1 MRPPPSSLPYG
12 GSMQS
17 IYSRIREVLARIDRG
32 EEVFW
37 RTRPPLGEGIE
48 DYQTNS
54 GWLLAVH
61 SGMLL
66 MGIYLE
72 SAESPE
78 GVRVT
83 FDDMARNAPELSDW
97 RPADISRWSCGWRRQ
112 VIPHREAKTYFG
124 DCCLSVLDPFP

>member
-1 MRPPPSSLPYG
+1 MRPPPSSLAYG
-12 GSMQS
+12 GYMQS
-17 IYSRIREVLARIDRG
+17 IYSRIREGRARIDRG
-32 EEVFW
+32 EEDFW

-48 DYQTNS
+48 DYQIDS
-54 GWLLAVH
+54 GWLWAVH

-97 RPADISRWSCGWRRQ
+97 RPADISRWSCGVAPASR
-112 VIPHREAKTYFG
+112 P
-124 DCCLSVLDPFP
+124 SS